1 MIKLQTSLIWPG
13 CAQGKYIVKAKG
25 FILAVLKWGDCSAP
39 LEGWGP
45 FAYVPVDPAG
55 NGCFFFSG
63 KRGIPG
69 EATHVWARCY
79 APDFSSYE
87 DASAGIPERYLS
99 CGETREDAVRF
110 SILTDLHLSSK
121 PWKIRRALRTA

>member
-1 MIKLQTSLIWPG
+1 M
-13 CAQGKYIVKAKG
+13 
-25 FILAVLKWGDCSAP
+25 
-39 LEGWGP
+39 
-45 FAYVPVDPAG
+45 PVDPAG

-69 EATHVWARCY
+69 EATRVWARCY

-121 PWKIRRALRTA
+121 PWKIRQALRTTESDTVFLLGDSTNDGLPEQFERFGNLHELN